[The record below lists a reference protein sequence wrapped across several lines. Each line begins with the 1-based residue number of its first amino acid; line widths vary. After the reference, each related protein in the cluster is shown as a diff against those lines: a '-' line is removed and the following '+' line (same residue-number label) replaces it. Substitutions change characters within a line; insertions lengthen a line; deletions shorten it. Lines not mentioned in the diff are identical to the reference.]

1 MGPRFL
7 LPDLDRAGTPHRRVT
22 GKDGTGLGQ
31 AGDACTVAA
40 LLGVLDRRDPDFAM
54 ITM

>member
-7 LPDLDRAGTPHRRVT
+7 LPDLDRARTPHCCVT
-22 GKDGTGLGQ
+22 RKDGTGLGQ
-31 AGDACTVAA
+31 AGDAGTVTS
-40 LLGVLDRRDPDFAM
+40 LLGVLDRADPDFAI

>member
-1 MGPRFL
+1 M
-7 LPDLDRAGTPHRRVT
+7 T

-40 LLGVLDRRDPDFAM
+40 LLGVLDRRDSVFAI